1 MCYFLLQRFNRP
13 VEAGLKTF
21 FRTIS
26 EGPEKYLIMLRFKGV
41 SRKLDKLK
49 GEGVVP
55 GGGRICFESFESA
68 RSSKMAFLESSLS
81 LSLGPFINYF
91 IIICVDTIR
100 ESGWII
106 TTNWPIS
113 TIHLGLFG

>member
-49 GEGVVP
+49 G
-55 GGGRICFESFESA
+55 GGGVALKVLSA
-68 RSSKMAFLESSLS
+68 LDRRKLHF
-81 LSLGPFINYF
+81 
-91 IIICVDTIR
+91 
-100 ESGWII
+100 
-106 TTNWPIS
+106 
-113 TIHLGLFG
+113 

>member
-49 GEGVVP
+49 G
-55 GGGRICFESFESA
+55 GGGGVALKVLSA
-68 RSSKMAFLESSLS
+68 LDRRKLHF
-81 LSLGPFINYF
+81 
-91 IIICVDTIR
+91 
-100 ESGWII
+100 
-106 TTNWPIS
+106 
-113 TIHLGLFG
+113 

>member
-26 EGPEKYLIMLRFKGV
+26 EGPGKYLIMLRFKGV

-49 GEGVVP
+49 G
-55 GGGRICFESFESA
+55 GGGWPEGGEVA
-68 RSSKMAFLESSLS
+68 SKVLS
-81 LSLGPFINYF
+81 L
-91 IIICVDTIR
+91 
-100 ESGWII
+100 
-106 TTNWPIS
+106 
-113 TIHLGLFG
+113 

>member
-1 MCYFLLQRFNRP
+1 
-13 VEAGLKTF
+13 
-21 FRTIS
+21 
-26 EGPEKYLIMLRFKGV
+26 
-41 SRKLDKLK
+41 
-49 GEGVVP
+49 
-55 GGGRICFESFESA
+55 
-68 RSSKMAFLESSLS
+68 MAFLESSLP

-113 TIHLGLFG
+113 TIHLGLFGWGNGRRSKVIPSPLGKKLLNALYRSFQQKRFVLAS

>member
-26 EGPEKYLIMLRFKGV
+26 EGSEKYLIMLRFKGV

-49 GEGVVP
+49 G
-55 GGGRICFESFESA
+55 GGGAGGGCFERFESLD
-68 RSSKMAFLESSLS
+68 RRKMHF
-81 LSLGPFINYF
+81 
-91 IIICVDTIR
+91 
-100 ESGWII
+100 
-106 TTNWPIS
+106 
-113 TIHLGLFG
+113 